1 MWAAR
6 LAGIALLCAIP
17 TTALADGDSALT
29 LGVGAGVGYLR
40 ATQPTAE
47 NSDTTFVNQANV
59 RLKALYVLGIDYS
72 VDLSKGDDFVATGDE
87 LQFAAKMRLTTLLYA
102 IPTQPASLYFGVGV
116 GGREIGDLASFT
128 SSTNSYHG
136 GIGLEVALSDH
147 ISIDSSFYLVIPGV
161 SSIERHVEQ
170 LALSAA
176 AAQKSAGGA
185 SSLETTTAS
194 ASVGDYVNIRNYELM
209 IRLFIFL

>member
-6 LAGIALLCAIP
+6 LAGIAMLCAIP
-17 TTALADGDSALT
+17 TTALADGDSAIT

-40 ATQPTAE
+40 ASQPSAE
-47 NSDTTFVNQANV
+47 RSDTTFVNQANV
-59 RLKALYVLGIDYS
+59 RLKALYVLGLDYS
-72 VDLSKGDDFVATGDE
+72 VDLSKGDDFVASGDE
-87 LQFAAKMRLTTLLYA
+87 LQYAAKMRLTALLYA

-116 GGREIGDLASFT
+116 GGRDVADLARFSAPA
-128 SSTNSYHG
+128 NSYHG

-147 ISIDSSFYLVIPGV
+147 ISVDSSFYLVVPGV
-161 SSIERHVEQ
+161 RSIERRVEQ

-176 AAQKSAGGA
+176 TAQKGVSGA
-185 SSLETTTAS
+185 SALETVKTP
-194 ASVGDYVNIRNYELM
+194 SVGDFVNIRNYELM